1 MARSRRQNVARWPQF
16 RINNSEGTCRRHR
29 VGCSAKFIVAT
40 TILIVLVNSFVTG
53 TNAQEPIIYR
63 PQQASE
69 RAYVAGSH
77 LLAWWGQRGDVR
89 SAIGQ
94 FGAVNQCSE
103 VVNARVDSELLEE
116 DVLSSCRRE
125 AAGYDV
131 KELLKP
137 SEEIVVPSQEQTTR
151 LCRSEAC
158 AAWLI
163 LAVEATWLPECR
175 YRESQTSFRS
185 LAETLL
191 RIREDLVTSV
201 SGAVVAPN
209 ASLFREFYELN
220 QLSNLLNAKEDV
232 LNEVG
237 SPVMVA
243 RHLTAQEDFSLMGS
257 GGSPELS
264 AAVEPPGS
272 SSGSGR
278 TVSSGSSSSPS
289 GPFSGSSSAS
299 NSNSVGDDFPSG
311 SDFNSSD
318 TAGFTGSGIGPHASS
333 TATTTEL
340 TPSYAYV
347 VGAWVLFNGSYFF
360 LMRRK

>member
-1 MARSRRQNVARWPQF
+1 M
-16 RINNSEGTCRRHR
+16 
-29 VGCSAKFIVAT
+29 
-40 TILIVLVNSFVTG
+40 
-53 TNAQEPIIYR
+53 
-63 PQQASE
+63 
-69 RAYVAGSH
+69 
-77 LLAWWGQRGDVR
+77 
-89 SAIGQ
+89 
-94 FGAVNQCSE
+94 
-103 VVNARVDSELLEE
+103 
-116 DVLSSCRRE
+116 SSCRRE

-131 KELLKP
+131 KVLLET
-137 SEEIVVPSQEQTTR
+137 SEEIMVPSQEQTTR

-158 AAWLI
+158 AAWMT

-175 YRESQTSFRS
+175 YRESQMSVRS
-185 LAETLL
+185 LVETLL
-191 RIREDLVTSV
+191 RIREDLVTRV

-257 GGSPELS
+257 GDSPELS

-272 SSGSGR
+272 SSGSA
-278 TVSSGSSSSPS
+278 TPVSSSGSSSPS
-289 GPFSGSSSAS
+289 SGSSSAS
-299 NSNSVGDDFPSG
+299 NSASVGDDFLS
-311 SDFNSSD
+311 
-318 TAGFTGSGIGPHASS
+318 
-333 TATTTEL
+333 ATTTEL

>member
-1 MARSRRQNVARWPQF
+1 MARSRRQNVVKWPQF
-16 RINNSEGTCRRHR
+16 RRNSSGGVCKRHR
-29 VGCSAKFIVAT
+29 AGCSAKFVLVV

-53 TNAQEPIIYR
+53 TNAQEPIIYQH
-63 PQQASE
+63 QQASE

-89 SAIGQ
+89 SAIAQLGD
-94 FGAVNQCSE
+94 ANQCSE
-103 VVNARVDSELLEE
+103 VVNTRVDSELLDEG
-116 DVLSSCRRE
+116 VLSSCRRE
-125 AAGYDV
+125 AADYDV
-131 KELLKP
+131 KELLEL
-137 SEEIVVPSQEQTTR
+137 SEEIAMPSQEQTTR

-158 AAWLI
+158 AAWLT
-163 LAVEATWLPECR
+163 LAAEATWLPECR
-175 YRESQTSFRS
+175 YRGSQMSFRS
-185 LAETLL
+185 MAETLL
-191 RIREDLVTSV
+191 RIRGDLVTSV

-220 QLSNLLNAKEDV
+220 QLSNLLNATEDV

-243 RHLTAQEDFSLMGS
+243 RHLAVQEDFSLMGS
-257 GGSPELS
+257 GDSPELS

-272 SSGSGR
+272 SSGRARSA
-278 TVSSGSSSSPS
+278 SSSSSSAS
-289 GPFSGSSSAS
+289 GPSSGSSSAS
-299 NSNSVGDDFPSG
+299 NSASVGDDFLSG

-318 TAGFTGSGIGPHASS
+318 SVGFTGSGIGPHASS